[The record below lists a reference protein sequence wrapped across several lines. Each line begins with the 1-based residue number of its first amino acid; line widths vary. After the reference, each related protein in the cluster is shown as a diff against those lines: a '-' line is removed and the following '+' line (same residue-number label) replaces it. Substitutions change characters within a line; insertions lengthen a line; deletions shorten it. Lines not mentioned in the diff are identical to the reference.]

1 MHPNNFPQEP
11 EVPKPQED
19 RSSERVEE
27 AQPSVTSH
35 QASQPCGEGQG
46 EPEPSPTP
54 PKEQP
59 PSPSQ
64 ESQVQGEGPSPQ
76 QEPPRIG
83 ETRTPPPPPSGPPRQ
98 PRPDHR
104 PIIIGAILGCGPWFL
119 LFLILSFWLGS
130 RAVPK
135 KTLISKEKVGLI
147 YISGII
153 AGEEISP
160 FGGIAGAQSIIE
172 QLREAGKDSSI
183 KALVLRV
190 NSPGGSAPAAQELY
204 KEIIRFKKKYRKKV
218 VVSMGDMA
226 ASGGFYLASAADKI
240 IANESTLT
248 GSIGVIM
255 ELPQWEGLMKKLG
268 IGIITIKSGRY
279 KDIGSPTR
287 PMSTEE
293 KALLQQLVMDVYEQF
308 ITAVAEGRKIPKSRV
323 RALADGRIFT
333 GRQALKL
340 GLVDQIGTLQD
351 AIALAGKLGGI
362 SGEPAIQVMGKKTF
376 LDLLLGDTQ
385 AYIHPQGL
393 RPVGL
398 LLDPRLLPLFQ
409 QLPLSPTGATGFW
422 SWKR

>member
-1 MHPNNFPQEP
+1 MSPNGSSQEP

-19 RSSERVEE
+19 QSSERRGEV
-27 AQPSVTSH
+27 QPVSTS
-35 QASQPCGEGQG
+35 QEASQPGGEAQR
-46 EPEPSPTP
+46 ESEPSPTP
-54 PKEQP
+54 PP
-59 PSPSQ
+59 
-64 ESQVQGEGPSPQ
+64 G
-76 QEPPRIG
+76 RG
-83 ETRTPPPPPSGPPRQ
+83 ETRTPPPPGPPRR
-98 PRPDHR
+98 PRPDRR

-119 LFLILSFWLGS
+119 LFLLLSFWLGS

-135 KTLISKEKVGLI
+135 KTLIPREKVGLI

-153 AGEEISP
+153 AGEEVSP

-172 QLREAGKDSSI
+172 QLREAGEDSSI

-190 NSPGGSAPAAQELY
+190 NSPGGSAPAAQEIY
-204 KEIIRFKKKYRKKV
+204 KEIMRFKKKYHKKV

-268 IGIITIKSGRY
+268 INMVTIKSGRY
-279 KDIGSPTR
+279 KDIGSPSR
-287 PMSTEE
+287 PMNTEE

-308 ITAVAEGRKIPKSRV
+308 ITAVAEGRKIPKPRV

-362 SGEPAIQVMGKKTF
+362 SGEPAVQVLGKKTF
-376 LDLLLGDTQ
+376 LDLLLGNAQT
-385 AYIHPQGL
+385 YIRPQGL

-398 LLDPRLLPLFQ
+398 LLDPRLLPLLQ
-409 QLPLSPTGATGFW
+409 QLPLPPAETMGFW
-422 SWKR
+422 KR